1 VGKLLLTKPLKL
13 IQFSKSFCN
22 ASGQTPNLSKSSII
36 FSKCVDNQSRSAVKA
51 IFPVPDLEP
60 NAIYLGHPLIFNHN
74 DRTKSYEFIL
84 QIFRAKL
91 TTIKAKKLNH
101 AGRLVYIN
109 SVLASIPI
117 YYMSTILFSKTFV
130 SKITAIIRNFW
141 WTEVKEDNTTSFHFM
156 SWKDICRPKEGGL
169 GVRDL
174 LTVNRS
180 LIVHAAWNVATG
192 KNPFLSAILKAK
204 YFHNTSFWL
213 ASNTTTKSVFW
224 YSILQVKNILIEN
237 CIVQIHNG
245 HSSIWSTPWCLIW
258 QQIHNHIKLPI
269 SVPSMPQ
276 KISDL

>member
-1 VGKLLLTKPLKL
+1 MGKLLLTKPLKL

-74 DRTKSYEFIL
+74 DRTKSYEFSL

-117 YYMSTILFSKTFV
+117 YYMSTILFSK
-130 SKITAIIRNFW
+130 ITNYYYQKLLVDRG
-141 WTEVKEDNTTSFHFM
+141 
-156 SWKDICRPKEGGL
+156 EGGQL
-169 GVRDL
+169 HHL
-174 LTVNRS
+174 
-180 LIVHAAWNVATG
+180 
-192 KNPFLSAILKAK
+192 F
-204 YFHNTSFWL
+204 SFQVL
-213 ASNTTTKSVFW
+213 EG
-224 YSILQVKNILIEN
+224 YLQ
-237 CIVQIHNG
+237 
-245 HSSIWSTPWCLIW
+245 T
-258 QQIHNHIKLPI
+258 
-269 SVPSMPQ
+269 
-276 KISDL
+276 